1 MLEHLDLTLS
11 PEEIEALSSQYIN
24 HGLKKETWEFQKIE
38 VKAGLM
44 KARVRMTSTS
54 VSPTDPEGFHLS
66 MFIAQEILGQMSNI
80 YLHLAAGLRTKRR
93 ESWMRECSF
102 KYRNVIR
109 DPNDIRVEMKVLV
122 SKKVGDAQYGSVE
135 CRMTDSQD
143 GEFTCAIKGVLR

>member
-1 MLEHLDLTLS
+1 MLEHLELTLS

-24 HGLKKETWEFQKIE
+24 QGLKKETWEFKKIE
-38 VKAGLM
+38 VKADLM
-44 KARVRMTSTS
+44 KARVHMTSTS
-54 VSPTDPEGFHLS
+54 VSPTDPAGFHLS

-109 DPNDIRVEMKVLV
+109 DPNDIRAEMKVLAT
-122 SKKVGDAQYGSVE
+122 KKIGDSQYGSVE

-143 GEFTCAIKGVLR
+143 GEFTCSIKGVLR